1 MAEKDTLLSK
11 RGSIKLPGKGYLIAI
26 EGIDG
31 SGKTTIAK
39 EIVKWLSERNV
50 KALYTS
56 EPTKSPIGLLIKEK
70 IISAKARQD
79 ARIEALL
86 FAADRL
92 WHVINEILPSL
103 EKGIVVITDRYYFS
117 SIAYQG
123 ALGAPISWVKEINKF
138 APKPNLSIY
147 IDITPEEALRRK
159 RRQGSIKELFEN
171 TKYLSKV
178 RKIYL
183 DLVDSGELT
192 LINGMVPLEN
202 VIKEALVLVEK
213 LLFPRSSS

>member
-1 MAEKDTLLSK
+1 MLN
-11 RGSIKLPGKGYLIAI
+11 KGYLIAI

-39 EIVKWLSERNV
+39 RIVEWLSMRNIS
-50 KALYTS
+50 ALYTS

-70 IISAKARQD
+70 IISAETRQD

-92 WHVINEILPSL
+92 WHVINEILPALS
-103 EKGIVVITDRYYFS
+103 KSNVVVTDRYYFS

-123 ALGAPISWVKEINKF
+123 ALGAPISWIREINKF
-138 APKPNLSIY
+138 APKPDLSIY
-147 IDITPEEALRRK
+147 IDITPEEAIRRK
-159 RRQGSIKELFEN
+159 RKQGDVKKLFEN
-171 TKYLSKV
+171 IEYLSRV

-183 DLVDSGELT
+183 DLVSNGELT
-192 LINGMVPLEN
+192 LISGMNPLEK
-202 VIKEALVLVEK
+202 VVDEALALVRK
-213 LLFPRSSS
+213 LLFPRGSF

>member
-1 MAEKDTLLSK
+1 MLN
-11 RGSIKLPGKGYLIAI
+11 KGCLIAI

-39 EIVKWLSERNV
+39 KIVEWLNERNI

-56 EPTKSPIGLLIKEK
+56 EPTRSPIGLLIKDK
-70 IISAKARQD
+70 IISAEKRQD

-103 EKGIVVITDRYYFS
+103 SKNIIVVTDRYYFS

-123 ALGAPISWVKEINKF
+123 ALGAPISWIKELNKF
-138 APKPNLSIY
+138 APKPDLSIY
-147 IDITPEEALRRK
+147 IDITPEEAIRRK
-159 RRQGSIKELFEN
+159 SRQGDVKKLFEN
-171 TKYLSKV
+171 IRYLSKV
-178 RKIYL
+178 REIYL
-183 DLVDSGELT
+183 DMVRNGELT
-192 LINGMVPLEN
+192 LINGMEPLEK
-202 VIKEALVLVEK
+202 VIDEALALVKK
-213 LLFPRSSS
+213 LLFPRGSS